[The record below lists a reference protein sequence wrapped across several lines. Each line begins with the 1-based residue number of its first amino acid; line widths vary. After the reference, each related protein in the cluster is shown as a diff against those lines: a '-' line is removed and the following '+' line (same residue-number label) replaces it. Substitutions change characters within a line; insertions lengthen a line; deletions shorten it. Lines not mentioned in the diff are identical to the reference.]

1 MSGMLARGVDFELTV
16 VVFTCIFFG
25 RKVKRAPQRWQDE
38 KQVFDIVITFEVR
51 VYEKVLEGI
60 LEAMMHMLSCHLS
73 VPKQLLIVSTANN
86 LMQTSASVAQRA
98 DRFTSSTSIPK
109 IRTRTPLRVPNK
121 LCN

>member
-1 MSGMLARGVDFELTV
+1 MSGILTWGVDFELTL
-16 VVFTCIFFG
+16 VVFTCICFG

-60 LEAMMHMLSCHLS
+60 LEAMMHMLSFHLS
-73 VPKQLLIVSTANN
+73 VPKQLLMVSTANN

-98 DRFTSSTSIPK
+98 GRFMSSTSIPK